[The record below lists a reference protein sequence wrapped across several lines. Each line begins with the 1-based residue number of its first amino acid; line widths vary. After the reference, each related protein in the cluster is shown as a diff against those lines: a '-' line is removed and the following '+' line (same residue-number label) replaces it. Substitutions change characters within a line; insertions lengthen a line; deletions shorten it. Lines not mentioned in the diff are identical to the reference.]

1 MRSSVL
7 VSVLAAGLA
16 LSGSAFGQTWTR
28 STAANVNS
36 GTSQAN
42 TYNPNSQQN
51 ARSGIQEQLL
61 LRMSPEVNNFGSNP
75 TGMPKGD

>member
-7 VSVLAAGLA
+7 VTILAAGLA

-28 STAANVNS
+28 STAMNVNS
-36 GTSQAN
+36 GTSKGTA
-42 TYNPNSQQN
+42 YNPNTQQS
-51 ARSGIQEQLL
+51 AQAGIQEQLL

-75 TGMPKGD
+75 TGVLKGD